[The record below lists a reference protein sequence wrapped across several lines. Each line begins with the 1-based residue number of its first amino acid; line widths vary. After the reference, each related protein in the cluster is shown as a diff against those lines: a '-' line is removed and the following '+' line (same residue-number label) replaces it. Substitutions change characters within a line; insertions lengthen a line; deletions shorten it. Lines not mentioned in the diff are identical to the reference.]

1 MQNDFII
8 SRFIQDVDLDE
19 SSILST
25 MRDSKPTIEEAQR
38 LGRFGQK
45 HHLAESIKDSF
56 MAESEYVQRS
66 LEENQFWL
74 RIMMEHAFFIKA
86 GLPHDATHLIKQC
99 DEFQKIFEKQLERSF
114 ETLRD
119 PADVEA
125 LNQDTIILTHKI
137 TAFKEKILNDTLTGR
152 VRGFNFPLLLEHV
165 RREALYFLKTIKQI
179 NSRIEKPVEDDIVE
193 ENVFFLNIMAEH
205 SKFIAHLLDPTEQTL
220 IRQARAMGQE
230 FDVLLYQARNIQV
243 EPPSTDRLRTQLTIS
258 KGATLEL
265 RTFKEQ
271 ATKLVEQAQVR
282 SAIDPR
288 LAAHIT
294 REAGKFLSIID
305 RLEERIN

>member
-1 MQNDFII
+1 
-8 SRFIQDVDLDE
+8 
-19 SSILST
+19 
-25 MRDSKPTIEEAQR
+25 
-38 LGRFGQK
+38 
-45 HHLAESIKDSF
+45 
-56 MAESEYVQRS
+56 
-66 LEENQFWL
+66 
-74 RIMMEHAFFIKA
+74 
-86 GLPHDATHLIKQC
+86 
-99 DEFQKIFEKQLERSF
+99 
-114 ETLRD
+114 
-119 PADVEA
+119 
-125 LNQDTIILTHKI
+125 
-137 TAFKEKILNDTLTGR
+137 
-152 VRGFNFPLLLEHV
+152 
-165 RREALYFLKTIKQI
+165 
-179 NSRIEKPVEDDIVE
+179 
-193 ENVFFLNIMAEH
+193 MAEH

-305 RLEERIN
+305 RLEERVSWGNERQNKGILMERGFIYDTKLSTNSKLN